1 MDNTIKPDDFKSQ
14 IDVKRPRKAKKA
26 KAVAIT
32 TASASP
38 VEEPKLPLKTR
49 IKNFIFGTILTKK
62 SPTENVLGYIFRQ
75 FLLVDSKGV
84 PSVTNTMTWLS
95 IVMTYFWFQ
104 FETKLAFSK
113 IITKTEDGIVEQ
125 YKGYNEYVYAIL
137 VLIIS
142 AVLTMYHRRGKGRA
156 LAANGESSTPGIIDA
171 AKQFIT
177 SKFGSK

>member
-14 IDVKRPRKAKKA
+14 INPKRVSKPKKA
-26 KAVAIT
+26 KAI
-32 TASASP
+32 SIASP
-38 VEEPKLPLKTR
+38 VKDTTELPLRTR
-49 IKNFIFGTILTKK
+49 LKNFIFGTILTKK
-62 SPTENVLGYIFRQ
+62 SPTENILGYIFRQ

-113 IITKTEDGIVEQ
+113 IITKTEDGMVEQ